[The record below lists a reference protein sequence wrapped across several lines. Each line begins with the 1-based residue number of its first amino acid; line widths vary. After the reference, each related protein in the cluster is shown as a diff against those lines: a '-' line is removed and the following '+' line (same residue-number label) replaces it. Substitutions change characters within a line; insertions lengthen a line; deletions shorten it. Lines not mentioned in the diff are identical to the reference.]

1 MKKEKIHDHGL
12 YIKLS
17 GALKQRATKYASE
30 QKIDGGLS
38 GMIRSFLE
46 RKTKNI
52 IEKA

>member
-1 MKKEKIHDHGL
+1 MKKEMIHDDAL
-12 YIKLS
+12 YIKLP
-17 GALKQRATKYASE
+17 GALKQKATKYASDR
-30 QKIDGGLS
+30 KIDGGVS